1 MRIRPQRLVQV
12 DGVLVVDHVPHEPK
26 VVEDEPKYM
35 DASAVDVGEGVVVIQ
50 GRWLR
55 SVPVV

>member
-1 MRIRPQRLVQV
+1 MRIRPHGLVQD

-35 DASAVDVGEGVVVIQ
+35 DASAVDVGEEVVVIQ
-50 GRWLR
+50 GR
-55 SVPVV
+55 